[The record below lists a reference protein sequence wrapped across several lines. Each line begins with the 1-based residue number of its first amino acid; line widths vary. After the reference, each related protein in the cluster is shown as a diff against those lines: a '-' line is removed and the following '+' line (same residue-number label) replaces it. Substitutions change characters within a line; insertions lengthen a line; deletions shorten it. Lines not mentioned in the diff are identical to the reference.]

1 MIGLFTEHHS
11 NSKTSIQESF
21 QRVGE
26 LLRVLVHVSLSF
38 RDSPAT
44 SLIIEPQ
51 VQDAFIATLEEKFKV
66 VESEVLSENI
76 TSFFLLNQ
84 QLVLLSRLLQFVLS
98 FRSSWT
104 PQSKDSCINLSTML
118 FRLALVSCM
127 GVMARTTY

>member
-11 NSKTSIQESF
+11 NSKASIQECF

-51 VQDAFIATLEEKFKV
+51 IQDAFIATLEEEFKV
-66 VESEVLSENI
+66 IESEVLSENI

-104 PQSKDSCINLSTML
+104 SQSKDACINLSTIL

-127 GVMARTTY
+127 SVMARTTY